1 MEEEYSYTQLIL
13 AVVKYTRG
21 RYTVDEIRDVLALIE
36 EYEEEDVSSS
46 AVPSAP
52 STSASGVTQQVNKKK
67 KKKKKRVAR
76 SVM

>member
-36 EYEEEDVSSS
+36 EYEEED
-46 AVPSAP
+46 
-52 STSASGVTQQVNKKK
+52 KE
-67 KKKKKRVAR
+67 
-76 SVM
+76 